1 MIRKKIIFLKEY
13 FLALFKK
20 NLILYLFVVI
30 CERYILIFTS
40 RLMTGY

>member
-13 FLALFKK
+13 FLALFNKM
-20 NLILYLFVVI
+20 LILYLFVVI
-30 CERYILIFTS
+30 RETYILIFTS